1 MAAREPAPGRRRALI
16 VATDTYQ
23 DPGLGRLRAPSRDA
37 ERLSEV
43 LADPDIGGYDVR
55 VLTNARSYEILEAVE
70 EFYADGAREDT
81 LLLHFSGHGVKG
93 ADGEL
98 HLAATN
104 TKLRVLGATSVDAAF
119 VKDKMMRT
127 RSQRTLLL
135 LDCCFSGRVDRGML
149 SRSDRAVDVAEHLG
163 RGKAILTASSGMEYA
178 FEGADLVLAEGEPSV
193 FTGAV
198 VRGLASGDADLDRDG
213 QISVDDL
220 YEYVFAEIRA
230 ASSHQTPQRFV
241 VGEQGRLVVARRRGS
256 ASGVLASDLVEL
268 AGHRRAGVRL
278 VAVADLAALLT
289 DAEPAV
295 RTAAEELLR
304 RLAGDPDPQVA
315 ESAATVLGP
324 PDGPAADAGPAV
336 GAIAGGGPDAP
347 GADADPRAGTGPGVG
362 TVPAAGAGAV
372 AESVAESVE
381 GPAVGVGA
389 EPGAPF
395 RPAGPTG
402 QDQPRPPTGR
412 VLAIDLGDHRSYA
425 AVLDGGRPALVSG
438 TEGRREVPSAV
449 AVTAEGRA
457 VVGEAA
463 RQWAARAAD
472 ERVGSPLRRLVD
484 GTTVSYG
491 GVTYTPQELVALL
504 LRRLAQD
511 AGRTLGAEP
520 TRVVVAVPA
529 SLDDVQRNAVRD
541 AARIA
546 GLEPLRIVS
555 APAAAAVDLAARV
568 PEMAAR
574 VLVLCLGSGF
584 LDVAVVE
591 IEDGVVE
598 VKATAGRRL
607 GGADWDAAIAR
618 QLATDFGHR
627 HDVDLSRDPAARVR
641 LAAAAEQA
649 KIELSSAGAT
659 TVSLP
664 YVAATRSGTLDLDA
678 TLTLADFRTLTSGL
692 LDQVRAD
699 VRQVLRATHG
709 DHAGD
714 LERVLLVGGAARMP
728 AVAELLRELLPS
740 VRVTTAPAE
749 AVAGGAAI
757 MGGTLTGEVKDT
769 LVLDVTAHS
778 VGIETRG
785 GVMTRLIERNTTI
798 PTRRSEVFTT
808 ADDNQPSVQLQ
819 VYQGEREMAV
829 HNKKLG
835 TFELTGLPPAPRGVP
850 QIEVTFAVDAN
861 AILQVTARDLAT
873 GQQQAVEITGSEKLP
888 AAEIERLRDRVRA
901 LLPAES

>member
-1 MAAREPAPGRRRALI
+1 M
-16 VATDTYQ
+16 
-23 DPGLGRLRAPSRDA
+23 
-37 ERLSEV
+37 
-43 LADPDIGGYDVR
+43 
-55 VLTNARSYEILEAVE
+55 
-70 EFYADGAREDT
+70 
-81 LLLHFSGHGVKG
+81 
-93 ADGEL
+93 
-98 HLAATN
+98 
-104 TKLRVLGATSVDAAF
+104 
-119 VKDKMMRT
+119 
-127 RSQRTLLL
+127 
-135 LDCCFSGRVDRGML
+135 
-149 SRSDRAVDVAEHLG
+149 
-163 RGKAILTASSGMEYA
+163 
-178 FEGADLVLAEGEPSV
+178 
-193 FTGAV
+193 
-198 VRGLASGDADLDRDG
+198 
-213 QISVDDL
+213 
-220 YEYVFAEIRA
+220 
-230 ASSHQTPQRFV
+230 
-241 VGEQGRLVVARRRGS
+241 
-256 ASGVLASDLVEL
+256 
-268 AGHRRAGVRL
+268 
-278 VAVADLAALLT
+278 
-289 DAEPAV
+289 
-295 RTAAEELLR
+295 
-304 RLAGDPDPQVA
+304 
-315 ESAATVLGP
+315 
-324 PDGPAADAGPAV
+324 
-336 GAIAGGGPDAP
+336 
-347 GADADPRAGTGPGVG
+347 
-362 TVPAAGAGAV
+362 
-372 AESVAESVE
+372 
-381 GPAVGVGA
+381 
-389 EPGAPF
+389 
-395 RPAGPTG
+395 
-402 QDQPRPPTGR
+402 
-412 VLAIDLGDHRSYA
+412 
-425 AVLDGGRPALVSG
+425 
-438 TEGRREVPSAV
+438 
-449 AVTAEGRA
+449 
-457 VVGEAA
+457 
-463 RQWAARAAD
+463 
-472 ERVGSPLRRLVD
+472 
-484 GTTVSYG
+484 
-491 GVTYTPQELVALL
+491 TYTPQELVVLL
-504 LRRLAQD
+504 LRWLAQD
-511 AGRTLGAEP
+511 AGRTLGAES
-520 TRVVVAVPA
+520 TRVAVAVPA
-529 SLDDVQRNAVRD
+529 SLDDVQRTAVRD

-740 VRVTTAPAE
+740 VRVTTAPVE

-888 AAEIERLRDRVRA
+888 AAEIERLRDRVQA
-901 LLPAES
+901 LLLAES

>member
-43 LADPDIGGYDVR
+43 LADPDIGGYEVR

-149 SRSDRAVDVAEHLG
+149 SRSDRVVDVAEHLG

-256 ASGVLASDLVEL
+256 ASGVLASDLLEL

-347 GADADPRAGTGPGVG
+347 GADAVPPR
-362 TVPAAGAGAV
+362 AGAGAV
-372 AESVAESVE
+372 AESVA

-389 EPGAPF
+389 E
-395 RPAGPTG
+395 R
-402 QDQPRPPTGR
+402 DLPRPPTGQ

-529 SLDDVQRNAVRD
+529 SLDDVQRTAVRD

-740 VRVTTAPAE
+740 VRVTTAPLE